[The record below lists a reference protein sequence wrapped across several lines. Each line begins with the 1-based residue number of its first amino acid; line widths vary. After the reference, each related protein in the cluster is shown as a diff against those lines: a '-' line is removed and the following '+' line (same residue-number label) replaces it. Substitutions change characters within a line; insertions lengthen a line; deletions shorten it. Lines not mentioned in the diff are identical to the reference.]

1 MNAKQ
6 FALANPLV
14 VVGGLIAL
22 YVVIRGASNVGK
34 DLGNLVGSLGAGAV
48 NGGAS
53 AAGQVAGE
61 LVKAPLTASAS
72 LGHALGV
79 PYTDAVKCE
88 QCKASGDSFG
98 ASQYCSAGDYLAWQ
112 AKHNP
117 IYSLIFGAAK

>member
-14 VVGGLIAL
+14 VVGGLLAL

-53 AAGQVAGE
+53 AAGDVAGAAINAPMTA
-61 LVKAPLTASAS
+61 LSSAKKAVVANMSSPSTNPL
-72 LGHALGV
+72 
-79 PYTDAVKCE
+79 YD
-88 QCKASGDSFG
+88 FG
-98 ASQYCSAGDYLAWQ
+98 SWVGGTTYDVLHPSQWGNL
-112 AKHNP
+112 
-117 IYSLIFGAAK
+117 IYKGK

>member
-61 LVKAPLTASAS
+61 LVKAPLTASAA
-72 LGHALGV
+72 LGHSIGI
-79 PYTDAVKCE
+79 PYTDIAKCE
-88 QCKASGDSFG
+88 ACKKSGDSFG
-98 ASQYCSAGDYLAWQ
+98 VSQYCSAGDYLAWQ
-112 AKHNP
+112 ATHNP
-117 IYSLIFGAAK
+117 IHDLIWGKA